1 MTNIIDSLHEDHA
14 NLANLTQ
21 REDPLFGAGGEARFA
36 TLRRDI
42 LHSDQDAP

>member
-14 NLANLTQ
+14 NLAKLRDALERQ
-21 REDPLFGAGGEARFA
+21 LARFA

-42 LHSDQDAP
+42 LHSAQDAP